1 MGVYMNLET
10 LSRKLSQTLSP
21 PRFQHSLRVMNFARE
36 LARHY
41 QIPEEPVAV
50 AALMHD
56 VAREKDGPEMLALA
70 SSYQIPILPLDK
82 KAPVLLHGQVGAEL
96 LKREWAITAEPVLE
110 AVAYHVTGAPKLG
123 IVGELTII
131 ADFAEP
137 ARQFFAAQ
145 VARELAFRNRLAALK
160 YIYTQKI
167 RYILDAGF
175 LLHPLTLEA
184 RNMLLLNESG
194 EE

>member
-21 PRFQHSLRVMNFARE
+21 PRFQHCLRVMNFARE

-41 QIPEEPVAV
+41 QIPEEPVAI

-70 SSYQIPILPLDK
+70 SSYQLPVLPVDQ
-82 KAPVLLHGQVGAEL
+82 KAPVLLHGLVGAEL
-96 LKREWAITAEPVLE
+96 LKREWAIMAEPVIE

-123 IVGELTII
+123 IV
-131 ADFAEP
+131 
-137 ARQFFAAQ
+137 
-145 VARELAFRNRLAALK
+145 
-160 YIYTQKI
+160 
-167 RYILDAGF
+167 
-175 LLHPLTLEA
+175 
-184 RNMLLLNESG
+184 
-194 EE
+194 

>member
-1 MGVYMNLET
+1 MSLET
-10 LSRKLSQTLSP
+10 LSRKLSRILSP
-21 PRFQHSLRVMNFARE
+21 LRYQHCLRVMDFARE

-56 VAREKDGPEMLALA
+56 VAREKGSSEMLALA
-70 SSYQIPILPLDK
+70 SSYQIPILPVDK

-96 LKREWAITAEPVLE
+96 LKREWAITDEPVLE
-110 AVAYHVTGAPKLG
+110 AVAFHVTGAPKLG

-137 ARQFFAAQ
+137 ARQFLAAQ
-145 VARELAFRNRLAALK
+145 VARELAFRSRLAALK

-167 RYILDAGF
+167 RYI
-175 LLHPLTLEA
+175 
-184 RNMLLLNESG
+184 
-194 EE
+194 